1 MPLNQTT
8 FSTMIKERK
17 SAKNERPGMLSIM
30 PKIPEISIASQVE
43 GPVSVLFDRNIRDPL
58 WGWSTGFDWSDR
70 SDLNLPFHAVF
81 GKPVHCPSSLHL
93 CREFGKRKKKWV
105 EPFLL
110 VIPLPRVFPLVQLCE
125 PIPRPS
131 PNYVTTPTSFL
142 ASTARICENLH

>member
-30 PKIPEISIASQVE
+30 PKIPEISIGSQVE
-43 GPVSVLFDRNIRDPL
+43 GSVSVLFDRNIRDHL
-58 WGWSTGFDWSDR
+58 WRWSTGFDWSDR

-93 CREFGKRKKKWV
+93 CREFGKRKKKMGRA
-105 EPFLL
+105 
-110 VIPLPRVFPLVQLCE
+110 IPLSHSITSG
-125 PIPRPS
+125 IP
-131 PNYVTTPTSFL
+131 TGL
-142 ASTARICENLH
+142 ALRTYSQTLS